1 MFGRQSKFT
10 RYENK
15 QEKVTPDWG
24 GSGGRNSQQ
33 QRLRM
38 ARNDGIL
45 KTRTLN

>member
-15 QEKVTPDWG
+15 QEKVTQDR
-24 GSGGRNSQQ
+24 GSVGDGQQ

-38 ARNDGIL
+38 ARNDGI
-45 KTRTLN
+45 